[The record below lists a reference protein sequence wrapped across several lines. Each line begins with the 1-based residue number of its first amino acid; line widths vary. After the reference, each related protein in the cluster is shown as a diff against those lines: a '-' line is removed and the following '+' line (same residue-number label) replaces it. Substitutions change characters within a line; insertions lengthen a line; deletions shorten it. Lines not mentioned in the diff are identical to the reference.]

1 MLAAA
6 KYIGAGVACSGL
18 IGAGAIGK
26 MRFLM
31 RVKQESRGI
40 RNFFISLFSRR
51 PSFLVSSTT
60 GILTATDLS
69 STLATSTV
77 GAATPST
84 SLINTGLT
92 IDPVGGGVIL
102 GGGLFLVILGCFYN
116 LWLVPRLDRIGVRDV
131 GVETQIERN
140 FEAAMQITT
149 TGSGSIP
156 NSEDIAMTPLNL
168 IASSPID
175 PYPSLALLI
184 LFIFILQLLLATFF
198 SKFSVPIPVKESQ
211 FEKLK
216 NKGKRLRNRYLRPV
230 FRGYRR

>member
-40 RNFFISLFSRR
+40 NRIRSFVISLFSRR
-51 PSFLVSSTT
+51 SCFLLTT
-60 GILTATDLS
+60 TPGVLTATATDLNLN
-69 STLATSTV
+69 STLASSTV

-92 IDPVGGGVIL
+92 IDPLGGGVIL
-102 GGGLFLVILGCFYN
+102 GGGFFLVILGCFYY

-149 TGSGSIP
+149 TTTGTWTGTIP
-156 NSEDIAMTPLNL
+156 NNEDIAMTLLNM
-168 IASSPID
+168 IASSPINPD
-175 PYPSLALLI
+175 PSLA
-184 LFIFILQLLLATFF
+184 
-198 SKFSVPIPVKESQ
+198 
-211 FEKLK
+211 
-216 NKGKRLRNRYLRPV
+216 
-230 FRGYRR
+230 